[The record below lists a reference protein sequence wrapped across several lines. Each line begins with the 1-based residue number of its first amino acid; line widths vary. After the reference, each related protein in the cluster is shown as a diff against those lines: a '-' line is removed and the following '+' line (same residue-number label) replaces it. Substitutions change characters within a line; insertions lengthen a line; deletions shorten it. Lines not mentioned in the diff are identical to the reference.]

1 MTKQPKRPLI
11 IYDAIHQVMEYP
23 PHFAELLLDL
33 INLPA
38 VQRLRRIKQQ
48 SLSDLVFPTA
58 THTRFSHALGTAF
71 IASRMIR
78 QIKRQGL
85 LPDFDEQS
93 EKILLTAALLHD
105 IGHGPLSHT
114 FEVFL
119 KRLGVDLRHEDWT
132 ESILTSDP
140 FTQIFKKHGLSGK
153 ERLIIDL
160 ITKKGS
166 KRKEALKKEAS
177 HWFLAGDIISSQL
190 DGDRLDYLLR
200 DSHFCGVAYGNFD
213 LNWLLSCL
221 TAVECEGV
229 PRLGITSQGI
239 GSVEHFL
246 VARRL
251 MYQNIYCYAKIV
263 AFERLIVEFL
273 LELVHLYPKNAS
285 ALKPLLGHFLS
296 LFFKDISET
305 VGHEEFRETAF
316 QSYLMLSDDDIW
328 NAVRDIYHFLPKEAP
343 FAKVL
348 ELAERLY
355 LHETPKVYR
364 VQHDKLAELRL
375 PHLRE
380 ELNISHESQW
390 KCDTVQVSFSL
401 YSTLEDPI
409 LVQETQPPFGSMNTL
424 SLHSELVKQLS
435 DRIEP
440 SHWLMIDKAVVQRE
454 PALVNR
460 FVNELVRPN

>member
-1 MTKQPKRPLI
+1 MSTHLKRPLI

-23 PHFAELLLDL
+23 PHFAELLHDL

-85 LPDFDEQS
+85 LPDFDELS

-119 KRLGVDLRHEDWT
+119 KRLGVDLKHEDWT
-132 ESILTSDP
+132 ESILTSEP
-140 FTQIFKKHGLSGK
+140 FARIFQKHGLCGK
-153 ERLIIDL
+153 EQLIIDL

-166 KRKEALKKEAS
+166 KRKEALKKEHP

-213 LNWLLSCL
+213 LNWLISCL
-221 TAVECEGV
+221 TAVDYEGV

-246 VARRL
+246 LARRL

-273 LELVHLYPKNAS
+273 MELSRLYPTHATTLES
-285 ALKPLLGHFLS
+285 LLGHFLS
-296 LFFKDISET
+296 LFFKEMAEAA
-305 VGHEEFRETAF
+305 GKREFRQKAF
-316 QSYLMLSDDDIW
+316 SSYLMLSDDDVW
-328 NAVRDIYHFLPKEAP
+328 NAVRDIYHFLPKIP
-343 FAKVL
+343 SFTKVL

-355 LHETPKVYR
+355 LHKTPKVYR
-364 VQHDKLAELRL
+364 IHDDKLATLRL
-375 PHLRE
+375 PKFRQDLGIE
-380 ELNISHESQW
+380 DDSQW

-409 LVQETQPPFGSMNTL
+409 LVQQTESPFGTIKTL

-440 SHWLMIDKAVVQRE
+440 SHWLMIDKGIMEKDDRRIK
-454 PALVNR
+454 P
-460 FVNELVRPN
+460 FVEDLIRA